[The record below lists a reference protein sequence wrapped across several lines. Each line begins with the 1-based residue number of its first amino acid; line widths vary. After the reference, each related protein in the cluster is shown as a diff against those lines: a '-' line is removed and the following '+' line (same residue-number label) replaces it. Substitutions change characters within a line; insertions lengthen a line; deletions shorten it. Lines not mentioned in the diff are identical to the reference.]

1 MARVRSV
8 IAEIAPH
15 DSAERYRGLG
25 ADVIEGRA
33 RIVDPWTVE
42 AAGRRMTRRRIVVAT
57 GAEPVLP
64 PIPGLAD
71 VEPLTSETVWDLTER
86 PARLLVVGGGRDRLR
101 TRPELRAARQR
112 RDGDRGR
119 GARDPARGRGCVRR
133 HARGA

>member
-8 IAEIAPH
+8 IAEIAPR
-15 DSAERYRGLG
+15 DSAERYRCLG

-33 RIVDPWTVE
+33 LIADPWTVE
-42 AAGRRMTRRRIVVAT
+42 AAGRRMKTRRIVVAT

-86 PARLLVVGGGRDRLR
+86 PARLLVVGGGAIGCELAQSFARLGSAV
-101 TRPELRAARQR
+101 TVIE
-112 RDGDRGR
+112 GV
-119 GARDPARGRGCVRR
+119 ARDPARGRGCVRR